1 MPAGYRDHLARSRA
15 PSPLAVGRY
24 FIEPTGRTDSS
35 ASNMRCPTS
44 LIWPDQSVALWHR
57 QPRSIVLVKL

>member
-24 FIEPTGRTDSS
+24 LLWTDQLLGLKHVVSDIANLATIGS
-35 ASNMRCPTS
+35 
-44 LIWPDQSVALWHR
+44 LWHR
-57 QPRSIVLVKL
+57 QPRSMVLVKL